1 MARWSM
7 LEQIAVEA
15 GDAQKSSMDFI
26 DLFYSVCVCVL
37 GSVIMSYE

>member
-26 DLFYSVCVCVL
+26 DLFSVCVCVCV
-37 GSVIMSYE
+37 GKCNYEL